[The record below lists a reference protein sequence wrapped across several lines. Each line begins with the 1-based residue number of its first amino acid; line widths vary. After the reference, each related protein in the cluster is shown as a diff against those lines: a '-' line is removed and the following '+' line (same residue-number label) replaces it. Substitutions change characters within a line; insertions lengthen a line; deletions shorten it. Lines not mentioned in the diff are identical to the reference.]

1 MNIGYCET
9 QKTINTDFSLSVHLH
24 AYYSTTKFNGCK
36 NTKQLQWQKKKIQ
49 CKLSFNF
56 VVFFNEIKLKVL

>member
-24 AYYSTTKFNGCK
+24 AYYSTTKFNIVK
-36 NTKQLQWQKKKIQ
+36 MPNNYSDKSSDW
-49 CKLSFNF
+49 
-56 VVFFNEIKLKVL
+56 

>member
-9 QKTINTDFSLSVHLH
+9 QKTINTDLSLSVHLH

-36 NTKQLQWQKKKIQ
+36 NAKQLRWQKQ
-49 CKLSFNF
+49 WLVDNVNSM
-56 VVFFNEIKLKVL
+56 

>member
-9 QKTINTDFSLSVHLH
+9 QKTINTDFSLSAHLH

-36 NTKQLQWQKKKIQ
+36 NAKQLQWQKQ
-49 CKLSFNF
+49 WLVDNVNSM
-56 VVFFNEIKLKVL
+56 